1 MLRGVPASLT
11 PLRLLPYSQ
20 IESNVTSPSVPPRAA
35 LARFMSKLRV
45 VAANKRLY
53 KFAASI
59 PCARQETFSDKAP
72 QTKLG
77 DNKALSPR
85 AEFSE
90 CGGADTVI
98 Q

>member
-20 IESNVTSPSVPPRAA
+20 IESNVMSPSVPPRAA

-59 PCARQETFSDKAP
+59 SEETFSDKAP

>member
-59 PCARQETFSDKAP
+59 PEETFSDKAP